1 MKFSFTKITIISLV
15 LSLFACQ
22 PALLTEQVALETST
36 AIPTSTSIPTQI
48 KPTTTPTP
56 LPTPT
61 QTPTQ
66 TPTPVTLDAI
76 VWVSDPVI
84 PILNYH
90 RFTPNLWDRTSGM
103 VRYLGDLKAD
113 LQAYYDSG
121 YSLISLD
128 DLLDGNIRVPAG
140 RRPLILTIDDAYFA
154 NQLALN
160 DQGEV
165 SELSAVGAIFQ
176 FSNEHPDFGFEIA
189 MFANL
194 GDKYFGNLFTGTWWY
209 VAEGWQES
217 LAQTIARGIERHV
230 YPYNH
235 TYRHPHLDQLAD
247 NLIQPQLALND
258 EKLREYLTLAG
269 HPEYA
274 DLLSNY
280 VALPYGSW
288 PVSEKGVNQ
297 VTSYLD
303 PEGDPVR
310 AIFEAGYE
318 YAPAFASP
326 PFSDAFDPMHL
337 PRMAAIPSVIK
348 LITENSHT
356 YPSAESCTLTLT
368 TGIIDAQSIMG
379 AIEQSIASGLC
390 PMGVYVLERG
400 VFISRDG
407 KVVPFTPDR

>member
-1 MKFSFTKITIISLV
+1 MRVPLTKILIISLALV
-15 LSLFACQ
+15 VTSCQ
-22 PALLTEQVALETST
+22 PATGFEQVATT
-36 AIPTSTSIPTQI
+36 IPPTR
-48 KPTTTPTP
+48 TPTV

-61 QTPTQ
+61 LVPSPTATSVPSPTQ
-66 TPTPVTLDAI
+66 TPTPLNLDAI

-90 RFTPNLWDRTSGM
+90 RFTPNLWDKTSGM

-128 DLLDGNIRVPAG
+128 DLLDGNIRVPEG

-160 DQGEV
+160 DRGEV
-165 SELSAVGAIFQ
+165 SELSAVGAIYQ
-176 FSNEHPDFGFEIA
+176 FSQEHPDFGFEIA
-189 MFANL
+189 MFANF
-194 GDKYFGNLFTGTWWY
+194 GDKHYGSFFTGTWWY
-209 VAEGWQES
+209 VAEGWEQA
-217 LAQTIARGIERHV
+217 LAETIAWGIEHHV

-235 TYRHPHLDQLAD
+235 TFHHPHLDQVAD
-247 NLIQPQLALND
+247 EVIQPQLAKND
-258 EKLREYLTLAG
+258 AELREYLALAG

-288 PVSEKGVNQ
+288 PVSDRGVDQ
-297 VTSYLD
+297 LISYLD

-318 YAPAFASP
+318 YTPAFASP
-326 PFSDAFDPMHL
+326 PFSDGFDPMHI
-337 PRMAAIPSVIK
+337 PRMAGIPSVIN
-348 LITENSHT
+348 LINENATS

-368 TGIIDAQSIMG
+368 SDSADFDSIQA
-379 AIEQSIASGLC
+379 AIQESISSGEC
-390 PMGVYVLERG
+390 PSGVYILEEG
-400 VFISRDG
+400 VFIARDG
-407 KVVPFTPDR
+407 KVLPFDPDS